1 MKENFELFDFELTGE
16 DLDAIA
22 ALDKG
27 DEGRTGPHPDTFD
40 RIPKH

>member
-40 RIPKH
+40 RIPR